1 MQRWKYIIFAVV
13 FGLFYGII
21 YTGTVNEM
29 LLSDIVLKLSFS
41 EFALCGGNASYIG
54 KIMLCFFP
62 SVIFQMISGIELYKH
77 FCTGSVYY
85 FSRCIN
91 RKKWYLKEIINL
103 YLDSAVYFIFL
114 SLSFITVMEF
124 SADIHHNFREAIWLY
139 LYYIVIFS
147 LWNYFFSLLLNLT
160 ALYFRSN
167 GGFAISLGIQMFF
180 ISCYVFFQEKLIFI
194 YEGNT
199 DSVRLMKLIPFSH
212 LILFW
217 HSSNNKKIDNLINIY
232 GIDFNLNSSVILLI
246 IADVIISF
254 AGMIIIEKTDFIL
267 TNKETGG

>member
-13 FGLFYGII
+13 FGVFYVII
-21 YTGTVNEM
+21 IAGPSNKI
-29 LLSDIVLKLSFS
+29 LLSEIVLKLSFS
-41 EFALCGGNASYIG
+41 EFGLSEGNASYFG
-54 KIMLCFFP
+54 KIMLSFFP
-62 SVIFQMISGIELYKH
+62 SVIFQVISGIELYRH

-91 RKKWYLKEIINL
+91 RKKWYLKETAHL
-103 YLDSAVYFIFL
+103 YIDSAVYFIFL

-124 SADIHHNFREAIWLY
+124 SADIHHNFRESLCLY

-180 ISCYVFFQEKLIFI
+180 ISCYVFFQEKLLS
-194 YEGNT
+194 YM
-199 DSVRLMKLIPFSH
+199 D
-212 LILFW
+212 
-217 HSSNNKKIDNLINIY
+217 
-232 GIDFNLNSSVILLI
+232 
-246 IADVIISF
+246 
-254 AGMIIIEKTDFIL
+254 
-267 TNKETGG
+267 